1 MSKEEEI
8 DYEDY
13 FLTKYNSE
21 ISDLFLEIKKIS
33 ESFCLDLFTTTDQN
47 RNGSFQLS
55 KFLFDKII
63 LEDEINEENEN
74 TNEIIEYDEI

>member
-13 FLTKYNSE
+13 FLTKYNSD

-33 ESFCLDLFTTTDQN
+33 ESFCLDFFTTTDQN
-47 RNGSFQLS
+47 QNGS
-55 KFLFDKII
+55 
-63 LEDEINEENEN
+63 LE
-74 TNEIIEYDEI
+74 